1 VTSLKRFNSYEI
13 FNTGEEKGPFNTGD
27 HMGRFD
33 LLIQVTNTNFMVLVS
48 PNRGSNPRSAKLKVS
63 ITPQKMFI

>member
-33 LLIQVTNTNFMVLVS
+33 LLIQVTAWAGLTVLKYRFDCIIYIYLIQEE
-48 PNRGSNPRSAKLKVS
+48 NLL
-63 ITPQKMFI
+63 

>member
-33 LLIQVTNTNFMVLVS
+33 LLIQVTAWAGLTVLIYNVC
-48 PNRGSNPRSAKLKVS
+48 
-63 ITPQKMFI
+63 